1 MDGSVR
7 NVPPDP
13 VELEKHLAS
22 IESLLPPVIIRPAPS
37 TEYGRSCIEEMKEE
51 VIQFYLDMQ
60 RSATKREAKERRK
73 QGLEVL
79 DVDDDAMWTAAG
91 FKNWSND
98 QYDQLLVDMDR
109 RRVEGKASAR
119 KRDEER
125 EARRK
130 VRREERFR
138 KVHGHKHRDEAQ
150 LNEWCEAQPAARR
163 QEREE
168 LDKQEPAALEKF
180 LALLRKEFPTVPT
193 AGWQVRLV
201 HATDRKEGTRRYTPP
216 PMRPDEIPSTPPLPT
231 EFTSMVK
238 VWEYCEERF
247 RVTRTVVMNQ
257 QEEHA
262 ALEEFLALLRKG
274 FPTVPTAGW
283 QVRLQPVKTRK
294 DRCYYI
300 PPPMRPDEIPCVP
313 PPPAYFDSLV
323 KVWKYCEERF
333 RVTRTVVMSLPPK
346 LQTAKLPNCMNQQ
359 EHAALEEFLALLR
372 KEFPTVPTAGWQ
384 VRLQPRKGRKD
395 EVHYIPPSM
404 REDEI
409 PCVPPLPATLRSL
422 VKVWAYCK
430 QRFRVT
436 QTVPAPVKRQMTLGF
451 AVAPKKPRT

>member
-1 MDGSVR
+1 MFNGEDVTNVVGGRRSHTITADRDLKSPRAPVLTSVSSSPRSRYVPYRPRADGSIEVRNMDGSVR
-7 NVPPDP
+7 IVPPDP

-130 VRREERFR
+130 VRREER
-138 KVHGHKHRDEAQ
+138 
-150 LNEWCEAQPAARR
+150 
-163 QEREE
+163 EE

-231 EFTSMVK
+231 EFDSLVK
-238 VWEYCEERF
+238 VWKYCEERF

-313 PPPAYFDSLV
+313 P
-323 KVWKYCEERF
+323 
-333 RVTRTVVMSLPPK
+333 
-346 LQTAKLPNCMNQQ
+346 
-359 EHAALEEFLALLR
+359 
-372 KEFPTVPTAGWQ
+372 
-384 VRLQPRKGRKD
+384 
-395 EVHYIPPSM
+395 
-404 REDEI
+404 
-409 PCVPPLPATLRSL
+409 LPATLRSL
-422 VKVWAYCK
+422 VTVWAYCK

>member
-7 NVPPDP
+7 IVPPDP

-130 VRREERFR
+130 
-138 KVHGHKHRDEAQ
+138 
-150 LNEWCEAQPAARR
+150 ARR

-180 LALLRKEFPTVPT
+180 LALVRKEFPTVPT
-193 AGWQVRLV
+193 AGWQVRVVYKNLLC
-201 HATDRKEGTRRYTPP
+201 AGGRCRYTPP

-231 EFTSMVK
+231 EFTSMVN
-238 VWEYCEERF
+238 VWEYCEQRW
-247 RVTRTVVMNQ
+247 RVTRTVSLPV
-257 QEEHA
+257 EHA
-262 ALEEFLALLRKG
+262 AALEKFLALLRKE
-274 FPTVPTAGW
+274 FPTVPIAGW
-283 QVRLQPVKTRK
+283 QVRLQPIKTRK

-313 PPPAYFDSLV
+313 PPPACFDSLV

-333 RVTRTVVMSLPPK
+333 RVTRTVVM
-346 LQTAKLPNCMNQQ
+346 NQQ
-359 EHAALEEFLALLR
+359 EHAALEKFLALLR
-372 KEFPTVPTAGWQ
+372 KEFPTVPIAGWQ
-384 VRLQPRKGRKD
+384 VRLQPIKTKKD
-395 EVHYIPPSM
+395 RCSHYIPPPM
-404 REDEI
+404 RPDEI

-422 VKVWAYCK
+422 VTVWAYCK

>member
-1 MDGSVR
+1 MKGGDWSATMAPPPFVAPPSPKQTNLRHSIPTPRRARVRTSTATMFNGEDVTNVVGGRRSHTITADRDLKSPRAPVLTSVSSSPRSRYVPYRPRADGSIEVRNMDGSVR

-231 EFTSMVK
+231 EFDSLVK
-238 VWEYCEERF
+238 VWKYCEERF

-262 ALEEFLALLRKG
+262 APRRVPGTPEKGVSHRAHRGLAGASATRQDQKRSVLLH
-274 FPTVPTAGW
+274 
-283 QVRLQPVKTRK
+283 
-294 DRCYYI
+294 
-300 PPPMRPDEIPCVP
+300 
-313 PPPAYFDSLV
+313 PPA
-323 KVWKYCEERF
+323 
-333 RVTRTVVMSLPPK
+333 
-346 LQTAKLPNCMNQQ
+346 
-359 EHAALEEFLALLR
+359 HAAGR
-372 KEFPTVPTAGWQ
+372 DPVCPTSPGLFRQLGEGV
-384 VRLQPRKGRKD
+384 
-395 EVHYIPPSM
+395 EV
-404 REDEI
+404 
-409 PCVPPLPATLRSL
+409 L
-422 VKVWAYCK
+422 
-430 QRFRVT
+430 
-436 QTVPAPVKRQMTLGF
+436 
-451 AVAPKKPRT
+451 